1 MRIMA
6 SCPIS
11 PRASSPTTAPSRSTT
26 TRSAHCSTSFRRC
39 EMKITATPPALSS
52 AITFRSRA
60 VSEAVRLEVGSSM
73 MTMRASSDS
82 ALTISTSWRWASDRS
97 ATGVS
102 ASKSRRAAAAAASP
116 SASIAARSISFNGP
130 PKTGSRPIMTLAATS
145 RLSKRLSS
153 WCTKAM
159 PAAMAPATVS
169 ARMLDA
175 VDADRAFAR
184 LDDAAQDLHQGR
196 FAGAVLADQR
206 QHLAALDPKARR
218 DRAPSRRDKSC

>member
-6 SCPIS
+6 SCPIA

-26 TRSAHCSTSFRRC
+26 TLSAHCSTSFRRC
-39 EMKITATPPALSS
+39 EMKITATPLALSS
-52 AITFRSRA
+52 AITFRRRA
-60 VSEAVRLEVGSSM
+60 VSEAVRLDVGSSM

-82 ALTISTSWRWASDRS
+82 ALMISTSWRWASERS

-102 ASKSRRAAAAAASP
+102 ASKSQPSRRSSGATFAL
-116 SASIAARSISFNGP
+116 IAVRSISFNGP
-130 PKTGSRPIMTLAATS
+130 PKTGSRPIITLAATS

-169 ARMLDA
+169 EPCATPSMRITPSLGSTTPPRIFIRVDLPAPFSPISARTSP
-175 VDADRAFAR
+175 RSTRRPTRSSAFTP
-184 LDDAAQDLHQGR
+184 G
-196 FAGAVLADQR
+196 
-206 QHLAALDPKARR
+206 
-218 DRAPSRRDKSC
+218 